1 MKRIMILSTLTITGA
16 IIICIMILGIIIM
29 KNRNYQA
36 LIMTSIGIGFVIF
49 VVGLVNLVIELFK
62 KDQ

>member
-16 IIICIMILGIIIM
+16 IIICIMI
-29 KNRNYQA
+29 
-36 LIMTSIGIGFVIF
+36 SIGIGFVIF